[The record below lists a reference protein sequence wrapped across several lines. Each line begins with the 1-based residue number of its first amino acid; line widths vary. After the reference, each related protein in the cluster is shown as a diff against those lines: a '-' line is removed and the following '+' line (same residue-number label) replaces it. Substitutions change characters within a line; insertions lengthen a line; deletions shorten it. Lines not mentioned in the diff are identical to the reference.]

1 MRYTC
6 VYDNILRGRLTKS
19 RDIPK
24 VTDIMPCVILPACQ
38 LRAKSTVVLFV
49 HNLRNDARVDI
60 VVVWRTKFHQS
71 HTIVTV
77 KFSLG
82 WDFRDENDGKK
93 GDNDDELEEDEQ
105 SFLDVEAIADGA
117 E

>member
-1 MRYTC
+1 M
-6 VYDNILRGRLTKS
+6 
-19 RDIPK
+19 
-24 VTDIMPCVILPACQ
+24 
-38 LRAKSTVVLFV
+38 
-49 HNLRNDARVDI
+49 
-60 VVVWRTKFHQS
+60 
-71 HTIVTV
+71 TV